1 MGHTYTNITIHA
13 LFGTKGRHPWL
24 VEEVRQRLFA
34 YMAGIIKRLGA
45 KPLIINGA
53 KDHVHL
59 LFVLPAQL
67 PLADLMEK
75 VKANSSRWIHQQS
88 PAQRRFGW
96 QTGYTAFSVSQS
108 SVERVRAYIEAQEAH
123 HRKLTYQEEVGAFL
137 RKHGIE
143 PDSRFEP

>member
-13 LFGTKGRHPWL
+13 LFGTKGRQPWL
-24 VEEVRQRLFA
+24 VEEIRQPLFA

-45 KPLIINGA
+45 KPLMINGA

-75 VKANSSRWIHQQS
+75 VKANSSRWLHDRS
-88 PAQRRFGW
+88 PALRRFAW

-108 SVERVRAYIEAQEAH
+108 NVERVRSYIETQEAH
-123 HRKLTYQEEVGAFL
+123 HQKLTYQEEVAAFL

-143 PDSRFEP
+143 PDPRFEP

>member
-1 MGHTYTNITIHA
+1 MGHTYTNIAIHA
-13 LFGTKGRHPWL
+13 LFSTKDRQPWL
-24 VEEVRQRLFA
+24 VEDVRQRLFA
-34 YMAGIIKRLGA
+34 YMAGIIKRLSA

-75 VKANSSRWIHQQS
+75 VKANSSRGIHQQS
-88 PAQRRFGW
+88 PALRRFAW

-108 SVERVRAYIEAQEAH
+108 SMERVRTYIETQEAH
-123 HRKLTYQEEVGAFL
+123 HRKLT
-137 RKHGIE
+137 
-143 PDSRFEP
+143 